1 MSRIAPVPPQL
12 APPDV
17 RAAYDSAT
25 KKFGR
30 LPLPVA
36 VTAHHPEVFAA
47 FMGFERA
54 FARASKVDAKLT
66 ALAVAKVASIVG
78 CALGMDIGSALAR
91 AAGVSDAQLRALA
104 DYRKSQRFS
113 DLERLVL
120 DYAVAM
126 TATPVDVP
134 ERLFAEL
141 RQHFS
146 DEQMIELTATI
157 AWENYRARFDHALA
171 IESQGFSNGSYCVTP
186 EKPTREKPAR

>member
-66 ALAVAKVASIVG
+66 ALAIVKVASLVG
-78 CALGMDIGSALAR
+78 CTLGMDIGSAIAR
-91 AAGVSDAQLRALA
+91 GAGVGDAQLRALA
-104 DYRKSQRFS
+104 DYRKSPRFS
-113 DLERLVL
+113 ELERLVL
-120 DYAVAM
+120 DFAVAM

-134 ERLFAEL
+134 ERLFTEL
-141 RQHFS
+141 RQQLS
-146 DEQMIELTATI
+146 DEQLIELTATI

-171 IESQGFSNGSYCVTP
+171 MEAQGFSNGAYCVTP

>member
-66 ALAVAKVASIVG
+66 ALAIVKVASVVG
-78 CALGMDIGSALAR
+78 CTLGMDIGSAIAR
-91 AAGVSDAQLRALA
+91 GAGVRDAQLRSMTEH
-104 DYRKSQRFS
+104 RKSPRYS
-113 DLERLVL
+113 
-120 DYAVAM
+120 
-126 TATPVDVP
+126 
-134 ERLFAEL
+134 
-141 RQHFS
+141 
-146 DEQMIELTATI
+146 
-157 AWENYRARFDHALA
+157 AL
-171 IESQGFSNGSYCVTP
+171 
-186 EKPTREKPAR
+186 